1 VVLRWRREDL
11 SEQQPEPVAEKPP
24 ERVSILDKYQKS
36 APAAEQSAQE
46 DEPATV
52 AVEQSLDSD
61 RYYRPMLILLAFGLF
76 CGLGLSLWNSVKAQ
90 LDVPIRQIKV
100 LGEVQHLDK
109 TALAARLAEQVEGP
123 LLSADIEA
131 FRQRVTEEPWVNR
144 SWVNRSWGKAAWP
157 EALEVEIQEEVAG
170 ARWGD
175 KGLLN
180 PQGDIFWPPIK
191 AQHQALPKLQGPAS
205 ETARVMAQ
213 YHDLSQ
219 FFQGAQ
225 TKLVG
230 LTLEPRGAWTL
241 TLDNDIQVVLG
252 REQLRDRL
260 RRFLRL
266 YQRELADKAALIER
280 VDIRYTNGAAVK
292 WRPQIETPA
301 LEPQA

>member
-1 VVLRWRREDL
+1 MVLRWRREDL
-11 SEQQPEPVAEKPP
+11 SEQQPEQLAEKPP

-36 APAAEQSAQE
+36 APAAAQSIPA
-46 DEPATV
+46 DEPASAT
-52 AVEQSLDSD
+52 VEQPLDSDSD

-76 CGLGLSLWNSVKAQ
+76 CGLGLSLWNSIKAQ

-144 SWVNRSWGKAAWP
+144 SWVKRAWP
-157 EALEVEIQEEVAG
+157 AALEVEIQEQVAV

-266 YQRELADKAALIER
+266 YQRELVDKAALIER

-301 LEPQA
+301 PEPQA